1 MIKQLK
7 TSNRVKQE
15 VNFYREKINNLN
27 NEKLKQKANKLLQEL
42 QTQIH
47 LIDEAHS
54 TIGNNLQIDPRLSR
68 NNVPKVVELRKQLNQ
83 LLL

>member
-15 VNFYREKINNLN
+15 VEFYREKINNLN
-27 NEKLKQKANKLLQEL
+27 NEKLKQQANKLLQEL

-47 LIDEAHS
+47 LIDETHS